1 MGALVTFLVLAMIG
15 AVVYVIWSKTGT
27 TVSVMTSLGKDDLKD
42 SITNFLTQRKY
53 LQVSR
58 SENLMT
64 FAMDQKASC
73 IIALLL
79 FMIGFIPGLLYLFL
93 GGKTKTLTVQF
104 DTLQGQHGSNVRIQ
118 GQRSI
123 VNRIRKVVGI
133 PQGALSPN
141 VAPAGHPAIS
151 PAPGVAVP
159 AYQPRR
165 CPLPLRWRP
174 RRRFRWTSPGVSR
187 RPPIGRRLRWTGT
200 ARGATRSSSPASG
213 SAGTAGPKS
222 FSARLQE

>member
-159 AYQPRR
+159 AYQPQA
-165 CPLPLRWRP
+165 LPVAAPMAAAPEVSVDQP
-174 RRRFRWTSPGVSR
+174 RRVQASPDRSASSVDRHCPRCDSIVLAGLRFCRYC
-187 RPPIGRRLRWTGT
+187 GT
-200 ARGATRSSSPASG
+200 EV
-213 SAGTAGPKS
+213 
-222 FSARLQE
+222 L